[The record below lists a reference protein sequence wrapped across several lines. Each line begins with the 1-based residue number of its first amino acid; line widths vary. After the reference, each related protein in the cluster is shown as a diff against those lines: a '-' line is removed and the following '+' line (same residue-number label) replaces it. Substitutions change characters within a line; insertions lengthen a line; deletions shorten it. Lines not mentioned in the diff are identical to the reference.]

1 MSDPEYLKDAF
12 EIATEEDEILPIT
25 LENGE
30 EGYRPNPV
38 FYEEDW

>member
-25 LENGE
+25 MKNGE
-30 EGYRPNPV
+30 EGYRLNPD
-38 FYEEDW
+38 FDKEDW